1 MQKKTVAAIAAGTV
15 LTLGFGSVGLN
26 EALAKTVTVSLD
38 GTPTELRTYAG
49 TVDQVLAAN
58 DITLGEHDVVAP
70 SGDSRLTEGTQIS
83 VQYARPVTVTI
94 DGQERSLWTTATS
107 VEQVLSMLQL
117 TDEKTVVS
125 TSRSAGIGREGLS
138 FSVTTPKDVTLNVD
152 DESEQLVSTVRT
164 VEELLKEH
172 GVTLEE
178 GDTVEPGLETELSSG
193 LQVAV
198 TRAPE
203 PEPEPEPE
211 PKPEPKKTESTST
224 KASAE
229 PKASSTPKASSAPK
243 ESAAASSN
251 SSVWDALAQCESGG
265 NWSINSGN
273 GYYGGLQF
281 SLQTWR
287 AYGGTGMPHEASKA
301 EQIAVAEK
309 IKAGQGWGAWPACS
323 SKLGLR

>member
-1 MQKKTVAAIAAGTV
+1 
-15 LTLGFGSVGLN
+15 
-26 EALAKTVTVSLD
+26 
-38 GTPTELRTYAG
+38 
-49 TVDQVLAAN
+49 
-58 DITLGEHDVVAP
+58 
-70 SGDSRLTEGTQIS
+70 
-83 VQYARPVTVTI
+83 VTVTI

-117 TDEKTVVS
+117 TDEKTIVS